1 MEDHVHSILAKT
13 RLSPHQRSRRRHLRL
28 GQRDQPGHGVGEPLR
43 SRVPQLAA
51 GVLRGEDSAL
61 TEAERAMAA
70 WARRVTRNPNGT
82 STEDVQELRDAGWAL
97 TSLGRQRLVPF
108 PQAVSPLPPMRAAVL
123 LPQDLPGADAALH
136 AE

>member
-1 MEDHVHSILAKT
+1 
-13 RLSPHQRSRRRHLRL
+13 
-28 GQRDQPGHGVGEPLR
+28 
-43 SRVPQLAA
+43 
-51 GVLRGEDSAL
+51 
-61 TEAERAMAA
+61 MAA